1 MTITLRVATAA
12 ILVALFIQ
20 HTEGFQGEHAH
31 DDSFNDNVDNTRT
44 TYDENGNYIAT
55 AFVLNV

>member
-12 ILVALFIQ
+12 LFAALFIQ

-44 TYDENGNYIAT
+44 TYDENGN
-55 AFVLNV
+55 